1 MKVFWRFI
9 KARVRIITHRY
20 NHGWGIELRWE
31 RKCRATL
38 KNSNGFALKNSSD
51 ATVTVG
57 ESPSTL
63 NTRIRLT
70 GATKAQTRL
79 VH

>member
-1 MKVFWRFI
+1 MASWRFRL
-9 KARVRIITHRY
+9 KRT
-20 NHGWGIELRWE
+20 GFG
-31 RKCRATL
+31 ATL

-63 NTRIRLT
+63 NTRIQLT
-70 GATKAQTRL
+70 GAVKAQVRL
-79 VH
+79 VR